1 MHFYTKIFKNR
12 YVSCDFTYTYI
23 AYFTYSVIVSPHF
36 ISFYRNGTP
45 KERRKIRRGSGRDV
59 PQSFQDMDA
68 GLWREVD
75 PTVS

>member
-1 MHFYTKIFKNR
+1 MHFYTKKIATFPVISHIR
-12 YVSCDFTYTYI
+12 TYLI
-23 AYFTYSVIVSPHF
+23 LLIRSLFLPHF

-45 KERRKIRRGSGRDV
+45 KGRRKIRRGSGRDV
-59 PQSFQDMDA
+59 PQSFQEMDA